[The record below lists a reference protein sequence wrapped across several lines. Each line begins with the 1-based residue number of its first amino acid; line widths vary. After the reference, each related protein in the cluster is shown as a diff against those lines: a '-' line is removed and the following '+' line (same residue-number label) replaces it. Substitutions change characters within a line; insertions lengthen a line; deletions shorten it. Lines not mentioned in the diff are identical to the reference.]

1 MQKNKERMV
10 GSIYSLRRVMHS
22 FSWTEIAQ
30 EIATLRKEAQ
40 AFKTVR
46 TALRSNTQKVV
57 AAKIVFQ
64 KVLPLPISLEI
75 FRLIVLTT
83 KGVQC

>member
-1 MQKNKERMV
+1 
-10 GSIYSLRRVMHS
+10 MHS

-46 TALRSNTQKVV
+46 TALRSNTQKAV
-57 AAKIVFQ
+57 AAKLVFQ
-64 KVLPLPISLEI
+64 KVLPLPSSLEI
-75 FRLIVLTT
+75 FRLIHVLTT
-83 KGVQC
+83 KRCSMLISKIY

>member
-1 MQKNKERMV
+1 
-10 GSIYSLRRVMHS
+10 MHS

-40 AFKTVR
+40 AFKAVR
-46 TALRSNTQKVV
+46 TALRSNTQSTV

-64 KVLPLPISLEI
+64 KVIPLS
-75 FRLIVLTT
+75 FSRLFSMF
-83 KGVQC
+83 

>member
-1 MQKNKERMV
+1 
-10 GSIYSLRRVMHS
+10 MHS

-40 AFKTVR
+40 AFKAVR
-46 TALRSNTQKVV
+46 TALRSNTQNAV

-64 KVLPLPISLEI
+64 KVLPP
-75 FRLIVLTT
+75 VLSKSFT
-83 KGVQC
+83 QFACFNYQ